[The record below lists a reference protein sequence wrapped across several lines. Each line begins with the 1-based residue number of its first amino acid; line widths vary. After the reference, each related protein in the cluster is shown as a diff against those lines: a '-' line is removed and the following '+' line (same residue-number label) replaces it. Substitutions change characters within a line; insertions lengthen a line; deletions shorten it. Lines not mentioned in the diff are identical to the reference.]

1 MKIWPLSVLG
11 HASRPGSAHA
21 DPSASPVSELA
32 RIVLL
37 SAVAA
42 ITAMLTPVVPRIKLE
57 PAVHLIAGSIPPLG
71 FGLQA

>member
-11 HASRPGSAHA
+11 HASRPDSAHA
-21 DPSASPVSELA
+21 DPPASPVSELA

-42 ITAMLTPVVPRIKLE
+42 IPAMLTPVVPRIKLE
-57 PAVHLIAGSIPPLG
+57 PAVHLIPGSIPPLG